1 MKVDNNNSHITKRV
15 RETQLAELEQR
26 IQGSS
31 FSEDIQEELDSY
43 NPAQLQKVLQ
53 RYKKAAPKY
62 NNEEWN
68 TPEEINPNFIKKLK
82 QWKVDSHHLVTT
94 IYRLTETTRLQ
105 ARAATEIYEQLQF
118 VAKRGWQLEDGEI
131 VNEVVEKVRRLAVF
145 GYGIAKARE
154 DEAREETT
162 KALRL
167 SHSIKHLESPAKGD
181 KKYAFST
188 EFVQKYY
195 DAYSQQELSTE
206 AARKSDYKANNFNRR
221 GRGNGNGYPTA
232 TTNKEDQKHCCLD
245 STPSSS
251 TLNHIDSTSN
261 NLNND
266 QLLFYPEGWDITRRT
281 TQAFFEKLETSNN
294 SSVALISSR
303 ERLQTSIFENPN
315 LLEE

>member
-31 FSEDIQEELDSY
+31 FSEDIQEELDGY

-162 KALRL
+162 KALRIRSKVL
-167 SHSIKHLESPAKGD
+167 RCL
-181 KKYAFST
+181 F
-188 EFVQKYY
+188 
-195 DAYSQQELSTE
+195 
-206 AARKSDYKANNFNRR
+206 
-221 GRGNGNGYPTA
+221 PTRA
-232 TTNKEDQKHCCLD
+232 LYRSSKEIGL
-245 STPSSS
+245 
-251 TLNHIDSTSN
+251 
-261 NLNND
+261 
-266 QLLFYPEGWDITRRT
+266 
-281 TQAFFEKLETSNN
+281 
-294 SSVALISSR
+294 
-303 ERLQTSIFENPN
+303 
-315 LLEE
+315 